1 MLPRVLTKHQARS
14 PCSITPLTVLKIGF
28 RFHDTVVS
36 RVSCACR
43 LLSVLAGF
51 LSYLSML
58 GLSPSV
64 FPRPEFVSEVSKLS
78 DGWQSAARGV
88 QQRKCDIDR
97 QVAQWQ
103 FFTTSVEDLLRFLA
117 DTGHL
122 LSAMKEQDHHSLYQT
137 RRLIHELKVIYVSVG
152 VSE

>member
-1 MLPRVLTKHQARS
+1 MHVRVGT
-14 PCSITPLTVLKIGF
+14 
-28 RFHDTVVS
+28 
-36 RVSCACR
+36 
-43 LLSVLAGF
+43 
-51 LSYLSML
+51 
-58 GLSPSV
+58 LSPSV
-64 FPRPEFVSEVSKLS
+64 SPRPEFVSEVSKLS

-122 LSAMKEQDHHSLYQT
+122 LSAVKEQDRHSLYQT
-137 RRLIHELKVIYVSVG
+137 RRLIHELKVIYVQCGSV
-152 VSE
+152 